1 MNPILDAVVGGII
14 GTVGKVAD
22 DLFTSDEERM
32 KAELDAYSAE
42 TSRMN
47 GQVEINK
54 VEAANASNFIAG
66 WRPFIGWI
74 CGLAFA
80 YAAIF
85 EPLLRFGAKVW
96 FGYNGEFPV
105 IDTSLTMQIL
115 LGILGLGAMRSFD
128 KRQKQVLTIKE

>member
-42 TSRMN
+42 TSRLN

-54 VEAANASNFIAG
+54 VEAASSSLFISG
-66 WRPFIGWI
+66 GRPFILWI
-74 CGLAFA
+74 CGVAFA
-80 YAAIF
+80 YSSIV
-85 EPLLRFGAKVW
+85 EPMLRFGSKVL
-96 FGYNGEFPV
+96 FGYMGEFPV
-105 IDTSLTMQIL
+105 IDTTLTMQIL

-128 KRQKQVLTIKE
+128 KKAAK

>member
-42 TSRMN
+42 TSRLN

-54 VEAANASNFIAG
+54 VEAASSSLFISG
-66 WRPFIGWI
+66 GRPFILWI
-74 CGLAFA
+74 CGVAFA
-80 YAAIF
+80 YSSIV
-85 EPLLRFGAKVW
+85 EPLLRFGSKVL
-96 FGYNGEFPV
+96 FGYMGEFPV
-105 IDTSLTMQIL
+105 IDTTLTMQIL

-128 KRQKQVLTIKE
+128 KKAAK

>member
-42 TSRMN
+42 TSRLN

-54 VEAANASNFIAG
+54 VEAASSSLFVSG
-66 WRPFIGWI
+66 GRPFILWI
-74 CGLAFA
+74 CGVAFA
-80 YAAIF
+80 YASIV
-85 EPLLRFGAKVW
+85 EPLLRFGSKVL
-96 FGYNGEFPV
+96 FGYMGEFPV
-105 IDTSLTMQIL
+105 IDTTLTMQIL

-128 KRQKQVLTIKE
+128 KKAAK

>member
-1 MNPILDAVVGGII
+1 MNPILDAVVGGLI

-32 KAELDAYSAE
+32 RAELDSYNAE
-42 TSRMN
+42 TGRLQ
-47 GQVEINK
+47 GQVDINK
-54 VEAANASNFIAG
+54 IEAAHTSLLVAG

-74 CGLAFA
+74 CGIAFA

-85 EPLLRFGAKVW
+85 EPLMRFVSAVS
-96 FGYNGEFPV
+96 FGYSGEFPT
-105 IDTSLTMQIL
+105 INTELTLQIL

-128 KRQKQVLTIKE
+128 KKQKGLSGG